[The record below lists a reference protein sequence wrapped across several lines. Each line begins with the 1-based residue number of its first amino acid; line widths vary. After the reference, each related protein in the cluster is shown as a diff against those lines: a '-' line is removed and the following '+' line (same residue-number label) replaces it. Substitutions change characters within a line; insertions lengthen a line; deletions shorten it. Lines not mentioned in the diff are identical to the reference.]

1 MTPRRDDRRP
11 KPAPIPGLAARDL
24 AMRAVDGVLSRG
36 EALEDVF
43 DEARLDGRDL
53 ALARMIAAT
62 SLRRLGTIGMI
73 LDDLLS
79 RGLPRK
85 AGPLEAIL
93 VTASAQILF
102 MEVPDHAAVD
112 LAIRLARADRNAQA
126 FSGLANAVLRRVAA
140 EKAERLRAIPPDADL
155 PAWMAARWRAAYGVE
170 AVSAIALAHLV
181 EPALDLTVRG
191 DPQAWAT
198 RLGGLALPTGTV
210 RVEASGPITGLEGF
224 ADGAWWVQD
233 AAAALPARLLGPVAG
248 QRVADLCA
256 APGGKTAQIAAAGA
270 RVTAVDK
277 SERRLTRLRENLAR
291 LGLSAE
297 TLCADVLQLRAD
309 PFDAVLLDAPC
320 SATGTIRRHPD
331 VAWAKTLADVTALAD
346 LQRRLLDKAA
356 GLVRIG
362 GLLVYCTCSLEQEE
376 GEAQIEAFLARQP
389 GFARV
394 GITPEE
400 IGGLVGAVTTKG
412 DLRTLPSM
420 LPGPTPRLSG
430 LDGFFAARLRR
441 TA

>member
-1 MTPRRDDRRP
+1 
-11 KPAPIPGLAARDL
+11 
-24 AMRAVDGVLSRG
+24 MRAVDGVLSRG

-346 LQRRLLDKAA
+346 LQRRLLDKEA

-362 GLLVYCTCSLEQEE
+362 GL
-376 GEAQIEAFLARQP
+376 
-389 GFARV
+389 
-394 GITPEE
+394 
-400 IGGLVGAVTTKG
+400 
-412 DLRTLPSM
+412 
-420 LPGPTPRLSG
+420 
-430 LDGFFAARLRR
+430 
-441 TA
+441 